1 MKHLKFLLAIALM
14 LLVII
19 VLVQNHVTMSTQVS
33 FRLDLLSLHL
43 KTSSLSLY
51 YVVTI
56 AFVLGILVSA
66 VYGILERFHLKKK
79 IRMVTKE
86 LSDKEQELNS
96 LRNLPITSDNMGST
110 ETGSV

>member
-1 MKHLKFLLAIALM
+1 MKHFKFLLAIALM
-14 LLVII
+14 LVVII
-19 VLVQNHVTMSTQVS
+19 ILVQNHETMSLQVS

-66 VYGILERFHLKKK
+66 VYGILERFHLKKD

-96 LRNLPITSDNMGST
+96 LRNLPITSDNMGSA
-110 ETGSV
+110 ETGSI

>member
-1 MKHLKFLLAIALM
+1 MKHFKFLFAVVLM
-14 LLVII
+14 LVVLII
-19 VLVQNHVTMSTQVS
+19 LVQNLETMSHQVS

-43 KTSSLSLY
+43 KTSSMSLY

-56 AFVLGILVSA
+56 AFLLGILVSA
-66 VYGILERFHLKKK
+66 VYGIVERFRLKKK

-86 LSDKEQELNS
+86 LKDKDQELNS

-110 ETGSV
+110 EGTSV